1 MEIGENTTETS
12 GSHKNRQMHRV
23 SNTGEVSMRDTKL
36 RYSRVRPGDK
46 KTAKTLIYVSN
57 CFNQAQKITS

>member
-12 GSHKNRQMHRV
+12 GSHKNRQMHRL

-46 KTAKTLIYVSN
+46 KTVKTLIYVSN

>member
-1 MEIGENTTETS
+1 MEIDENTTETS
-12 GSHKNRQMHRV
+12 GSHKNHQMHRL

-46 KTAKTLIYVSN
+46 KTAKTLIYMFQTASI
-57 CFNQAQKITS
+57 KLKR

>member
-46 KTAKTLIYVSN
+46 KTAKTLIYV
-57 CFNQAQKITS
+57 